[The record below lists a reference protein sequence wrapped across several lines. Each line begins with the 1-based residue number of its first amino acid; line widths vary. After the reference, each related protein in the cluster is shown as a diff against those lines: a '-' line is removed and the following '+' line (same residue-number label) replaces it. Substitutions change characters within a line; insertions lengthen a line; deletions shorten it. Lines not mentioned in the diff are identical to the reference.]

1 MNNRIRSIEAIPAL
15 KDNYIWSITTN
26 EGLIIVDPGD
36 ANPVLSHLNAHNQ
49 KCIGIFITHHHLDHI
64 GGVDDLYAKDPN
76 IKIYGP
82 ESLKIQSPIIPAINN
97 ISVVGV
103 HFDILTIPG
112 HTLDHVAYYDGAH
125 LFVGDTLFSAGCGR
139 VFEGTHQ
146 QMLDS
151 LDTLNALPGSTKV
164 FCAHEYTLNNL
175 KFAKMIEPDNV
186 EIDKHIQKIQS
197 TSISLPSTLHTERM
211 INPFLRLDEPAM
223 IKELA
228 KYHFKLNSRLDV
240 FSALRQMKDDF

>member
-1 MNNRIRSIEAIPAL
+1 MYKRIHNIEAIPAL

-36 ANPVLSHLNAHNQ
+36 ANPVLNHLKTHNQ
-49 KCIGIFITHHHLDHI
+49 QCIGILITHHHLDHT
-64 GGVDDLYAKDPN
+64 GGVDDLYLKDPT

-82 ESLKIQSPIIPAINN
+82 ESLKIQSPIIPATNT
-97 ISVVGV
+97 ISVAGV
-103 HFDILTIPG
+103 QFKILTIPG
-112 HTLDHVAYYDGAH
+112 HTLDHIAYYDGAH

-151 LDTLNALPGSTKV
+151 LDSINVLPDSTKI

-175 KFAKMIEPDNV
+175 QFAKLIEPNNMA
-186 EIDKHIQKIQS
+186 IDKHIQKIQS
-197 TSISLPSTLHTERM
+197 TSISLPSTLHIERM
-211 INPFLRLDEPAM
+211 INPFLRLDEPA
-223 IKELA
+223 IIEELA